1 MKVLVVGSGGREHAL
16 VWKIAQ
22 SPLVKKIYCAPG
34 NAGIAE
40 HAECINLRVDD
51 IQGLV
56 NFASKNK
63 IDLTVVGPELPLTLG
78 IADEFLKKGLKIFGP
93 TRDGAKIEG
102 SKVFA
107 KELMRRYGIPT
118 AEFKIF
124 TDRDKAIDYIL
135 EKGAPVVIKA
145 DGLAQGKGVV
155 IAKSMNEARKAI
167 DDIMVKR
174 VFGNAGS
181 AVVIEDCL
189 DGEEV
194 SIICIT
200 DGDDFV
206 LLPPSQ
212 DHKRV
217 YDNDKGPNTG
227 GMGAYSPVPFV
238 NDSMIRKITNRI
250 IRPVI
255 DALSKEGIK
264 YSGVLYAGLMIKKGN
279 PYVLEFNCRFGDPET
294 QPIMMRVKSDIFEV
308 MLSAVEGGISKTR
321 IECDDNSAVC
331 VVMASAG
338 YPGEYKKGLEIKGLD
353 NVKKMKDVRV
363 FHAGTAFQ
371 EGKITTA
378 GGRVLGVTGIGKDLM
393 TAIKRTYDAVH
404 MISWEGV
411 HFRNDIGRRA
421 FKENQ

>member
-1 MKVLVVGSGGREHAL
+1 MKVLVIGSGGREHAL

-22 SPLVKKIYCAPG
+22 SPLVKKIYCAQG

-40 HAECINLRVDD
+40 QAECVNLKADD
-51 IQGLV
+51 VHGLV
-56 NFASKNK
+56 RFASENK

-78 IADEFLKKGLKIFGP
+78 IVDEFLKKGLKIFGP
-93 TRDGAKIEG
+93 TKDGAKIEG

-118 AEFKIF
+118 AEFKTF
-124 TDRDKAIDYIL
+124 TKRDEAVDYVL
-135 EKGAPVVIKA
+135 ERGAPVVIKT
-145 DGLAQGKGVV
+145 DGLAAGKGVV
-155 IAKSMNEARKAI
+155 IAKSINEARKAI
-167 DDIMVKR
+167 DDIMLKR
-174 VFGNAGS
+174 IFGNAGS
-181 AVVIEDCL
+181 TVVIEECL
-189 DGEEV
+189 EGEEV

-206 LLPPSQ
+206 LLPSSQ

-238 NDSMIRKITNRI
+238 NDSITKKVINRI
-250 IRPVI
+250 IKPVI

-264 YSGVLYAGLMIKKGN
+264 YSGVLYAGLMIKKDN

-294 QPIMMRVKSDIFEV
+294 QPIMMRIKSDILEV
-308 MLSAVEGGISKTR
+308 MLSAVEGELSKTR

-331 VVMASAG
+331 VVMASGG

-353 NVKKMKDVRV
+353 NVKKMKDVMV

-371 EGKITTA
+371 DVKITTA
-378 GGRVLGVTGIGKDLM
+378 GGRVLGVTGMGRDLRS
-393 TAIKRTYDAVH
+393 AIKKTYEAVN
-404 MISWEGV
+404 MVSWEGV
-411 HFRNDIGRRA
+411 HFRKDIGKKAVRDS
-421 FKENQ
+421 